1 MSHYEVVMMT
11 LTIVSVL
18 ILPILVVSIRML
30 VRWTRIQDQLSRLV
44 DEMKDIVADKDRVHS
59 EIYKQMGED
68 RRATDLRLR
77 WLEEHIWKRRDAA

>member
-18 ILPILVVSIRML
+18 IMPILVVSIRML
-30 VRWTRIQDQLSRLV
+30 VRWTRIQDQLSRLI

-68 RRATDLRLR
+68 RRATDQRLR
-77 WLEEHIWKRRDAA
+77 WLEEHIWKRRDVA